1 MTTSL
6 KSYNPAD
13 GTLLGEVPVT
23 PVEQIDAIVARSRE
37 AQKEWAVLSIDE
49 RIAVLE
55 QAGRALAGKA
65 QEIGM
70 LLSMEMGK
78 SFRRGIGEVSGS
90 ANSISYVAS
99 SVKDAL
105 KPQVMG
111 GYGGKTTI
119 QYDPLGVCAIISPW
133 NYPVSMAHW
142 MMIPALTAGNS
153 VVLKSSEETPL
164 VAKAYTD
171 ALNTVLPEGLLQ
183 VVYGDEEQGKALV
196 SSDVNFIGFT
206 GSMEAGKHIMKAAA
220 DGLKRIMM
228 ELGGKDPM
236 IVLEDA
242 DIDQAVAF
250 AVANSL
256 ENAGQMCI
264 STERIFVDRKI
275 AAEFEKKAAQYIKRY
290 QIGPCTD
297 PQARVGPIINA
308 RQRQRILDHI
318 EDAVAKGAR
327 LLAGGQG
334 DEHPPRFVLPTVLAD
349 VTDDMLA
356 AKEETFGPLV
366 CITAFDDVEDAVRAA
381 NATDY
386 GLGAVVYGGKDA
398 RRVASRLDAG
408 MIGINTGSG
417 GGGDSPWV
425 GAKMSGFG
433 YHGSPDGHRQF
444 TQPRVISE

>member
-1 MTTSL
+1 MTEVL

-13 GTLLGEVPVT
+13 GTLLGEVAMT
-23 PVEQIDAIVARSRE
+23 PVAQIDAMVARSRE
-37 AQKEWAVLSIDE
+37 TQKEWGALAIDE
-49 RIAVLE
+49 RIAILE
-55 QAGRALAGKA
+55 KAGRVLSEQA
-65 QEIGM
+65 QEIGT
-70 LLSMEMGK
+70 LLCMEMGK
-78 SFRRGIGEVSGS
+78 SFRRGIGEVQGSGGS
-90 ANSISYVAS
+90 VPYVAAA
-99 SVKDAL
+99 VKDAL
-105 KPQVMG
+105 RPQVME
-111 GYGGKTTI
+111 GYGGRTTI
-119 QYDPLGVCAIISPW
+119 KYDPLGVCAIISPW

-142 MMIPALTAGNS
+142 MIIPALTAGNS
-153 VVLKSSEETPL
+153 VVLKPSEETPL

-171 ALNTVLPEGLLQ
+171 ALNMVLPEGLLQ

-242 DIDQAVAF
+242 DVDRAVTF

-264 STERIFVDRKI
+264 STERVFVDRKI
-275 AAEFEKKAAQYIKRY
+275 AAEFEKKAAQYIQRY
-290 QIGPCTD
+290 QIGPYTD
-297 PQARVGPIINA
+297 PQAKVGPIINE

-327 LLAGGQG
+327 LLAGGRG
-334 DEHPPRFVLPTVLAD
+334 DAHPPRFILPTILAD

-366 CITAFDDVEDAVRAA
+366 CITAYDDVEEAIAAA
-381 NATDY
+381 NATNY

-398 RRVASRLDAG
+398 KRVASRLDAG
-408 MIGINTGSG
+408 MIGINQGPG